1 LHSDK
6 NIKVTTSLSDIPII
20 MALLNY
26 ETSRKKDTRTVGNG
40 IQSIFLILF
49 TLTAITVM
57 GVKLGQLQV
66 INGKK
71 YSERAQSNRVR
82 MIPKQPERGNIFDR
96 NGKTVATTRYPYSV
110 YLWPMAHQKPGWDET
125 IGPRLA
131 KAIDMPLEEIEEKLI
146 EAGPNSSSL
155 VRVARDITEAQITA
169 LKEYEHQLPN
179 VEIHAEA
186 VRFYPHG
193 GTAAHVTGYTRELT
207 AEQLKKRKQ
216 EGYRL
221 GDVIGQMGLERA
233 YEKHLRGEWGG
244 REVEVDGRGRP
255 LRVIGEKQ
263 AKAGKDIRL
272 TLDLELQK
280 VAEKALGDRDGT
292 IIAMNPNNGGILA
305 MVSHPTFDPN
315 VFSKQR
321 PSQKELQKI
330 LLGPNHPLLNRALRQ
345 YPPASTFKIV
355 TTAAGL
361 ESGKFSASTVLP
373 TYGSLSFGGT
383 RFGEWNH
390 AGFGPLGWTGA
401 MANSSDTFFY
411 QVGARVG
418 GETLIKWTRKFGFGS
433 ETGFD
438 FKVEE
443 IPGFIPDNEY
453 KRKTMKR
460 DWTVGDSVNMSI
472 GQGALLTTP
481 LQVAVMFAAPANGGY
496 RVQPHLIK
504 DNEEAKSWREPIGM
518 KPETIKILQDGLRKV
533 ITDGT
538 AKKLNVDTMPAIAGK
553 TGTAEAWIKGAKRNH
568 TWFGGYAPANKPEIL
583 VVSFGEHSD
592 GGGGSVAAPMAL
604 EVMESY
610 FQRKYPGKFKK
621 PETKEAKPKAN

>member
-1 LHSDK
+1 MTLLKSEIGQNK
-6 NIKVTTSLSDIPII
+6 N
-20 MALLNY
+20 A
-26 ETSRKKDTRTVGNG
+26 RTVGNG

-49 TLTAITVM
+49 TLTAISVM
-57 GVKLGQLQV
+57 SAKLAHLQV
-66 INGKK
+66 IEGKK
-71 YSERAQSNRVR
+71 YSQKAQANRVR
-82 MIPKQPERGNIFDR
+82 IIPKLPERGNVFDR
-96 NGKTVATTRYPYSV
+96 NGKIIATTRYPHSV
-110 YLWPMAHQKPGWDET
+110 YLWPMAHTKAGWHET
-125 IGPRLA
+125 VAPRLA
-131 KAIDMPLEEIEEKLI
+131 KILDLSVEELQTQLE

-155 VRVARDITEAQITA
+155 VRIARDITEAQITA
-169 LKEYEHQLPN
+169 LKEYENQLPN

-186 VRFYPHG
+186 VRFYPYG
-193 GTAAHVTGYTRELT
+193 ATTAHVTGYTRELT
-207 AEQLKKRKQ
+207 AEQLKKRKEQ
-216 EGYRL
+216 GYRL
-221 GDVIGQMGLERA
+221 GDVIGQMGIERA
-233 YEKHLRGEWGG
+233 YEKDLRGEWGG
-244 REVEVDGRGRP
+244 REVEVNGRGRP

-272 TLDLELQK
+272 TIDLELQK

-292 IIAMNPNNGGILA
+292 IIAMNPQNGAILT

-321 PSQKELQKI
+321 PSSKELEKI
-330 LLGPNHPLLNRALRQ
+330 LLGVNHPLLNRALRQ

-373 TYGSLSFGGT
+373 TYGSLTFGGT

-418 GETLIKWTRKFGFGS
+418 GETLISWTRKFGFGAK
-433 ETGFD
+433 TGFD
-438 FKVEE
+438 FQTEE
-443 IPGFIPDNEY
+443 IPGFVPDNDY

-481 LQVAVMFAAPANGGY
+481 LQVAVMFAVPANGGY

-504 DNEEAKSWREPIGM
+504 DNEDAKSWREPIGM

-533 ITDGT
+533 ISEGT
-538 AKKLNVDTMPAIAGK
+538 AKKLNSPTVPPIAGK
-553 TGTAEAWIKGAKRNH
+553 TGTAEAWKNGIKRNH

-583 VVSFGEHSD
+583 VLAFAEHSD

-604 EVMESY
+604 EVMEHY
-610 FQRKYPGKFKK
+610 FHKKYPNKYKK
-621 PETKEAKPKAN
+621 VESKEEKKN